1 MQDTAAV
8 KLPDPDDVV
17 RLASFFGIHI
27 GWSVFWDKRHG
38 VWRAS
43 EDDPRSDLYEEN
55 ADAQE
60 VIVYVAA
67 HSEGIELRSALD
79 RDGPNKAKHDNQI

>member
-1 MQDTAAV
+1 MKSVGTV
-8 KLPDPDDVV
+8 HVPDPDDAL
-17 RLASFFGIHI
+17 RIASFFDIHI

-55 ADAQE
+55 ADAQT
-60 VIVYVAA
+60 VIAYVAA
-67 HSEGIELRSALD
+67 HL
-79 RDGPNKAKHDNQI
+79 

>member
-1 MQDTAAV
+1 MKSAGTV
-8 KLPDPDDVV
+8 HVPDPGDAL
-17 RLASFFGIHI
+17 RIASFFDTHI

-55 ADAQE
+55 ADAQG
-60 VIVYVAA
+60 VIAYVTA
-67 HSEGIELRSALD
+67 HS
-79 RDGPNKAKHDNQI
+79 